1 MPAKAKCERI
11 AKNNE
16 GDNIR
21 QLTSEAIGLYK
32 IVVFC
37 IFITSQI
44 GLSGQINCK
53 INLTI
58 RWKIRRG
65 NIETL

>member
-1 MPAKAKCERI
+1 MPGKAKCERI
-11 AKNNE
+11 AKNNRV
-16 GDNIR
+16 DNVR
-21 QLTSEAIGLYK
+21 LHFDRRKEK

>member
-11 AKNNE
+11 AKNN
-16 GDNIR
+16 GVDSVR
-21 QLTSEAIGLYK
+21 LHFDSGMWK

-44 GLSGQINCK
+44 GLSGQINSK

-58 RWKIRRG
+58 RWEIKRG
-65 NIETL
+65 KTLR